1 MHRRRKWSEQDPE
14 RGRPKMLD
22 GIPVLLIGPAE
33 AVQADQSIAVNC
45 NVLVTDMV
53 SQHMHRCVAPKIGSF
68 SKRQISRPV
77 AQPGLL
83 CAQFCMASLYAW
95 CHCKL
100 PSHIVMKQCGYLHRG
115 HLCCLG
121 LYPRQ
126 DTAER
131 QPCRAV
137 GTPRR
142 HDDGAPSPRPA
153 GHPLH
158 YCDTHS
164 KSLSTLRIELSP
176 RGVPQCLHVSGFLL
190 YLRATYPAPLSEI
203 LRYLPRGLSPT
214 DQ

>member
-1 MHRRRKWSEQDPE
+1 MCSPQD
-14 RGRPKMLD
+14 RLILQAANQQASSTT
-22 GIPVLLIGPAE
+22 GITVCTILHG
-33 AVQADQSIAVNC
+33 V
-45 NVLVTDMV
+45 M
-53 SQHMHRCVAPKIGSF
+53 
-68 SKRQISRPV
+68 
-77 AQPGLL
+77 
-83 CAQFCMASLYAW
+83 YAW